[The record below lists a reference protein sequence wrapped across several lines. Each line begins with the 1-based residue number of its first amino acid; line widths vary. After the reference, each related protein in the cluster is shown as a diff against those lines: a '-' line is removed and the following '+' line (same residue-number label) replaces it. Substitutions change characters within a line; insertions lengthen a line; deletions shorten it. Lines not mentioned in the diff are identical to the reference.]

1 MNNDELAVS
10 IERSVAQ
17 RVAGI
22 APRPD
27 AQELLTR
34 LERRNVRQRRRLTAA
49 AALFLVVG
57 GVVGYVV
64 GNSGGD
70 SGSQTAV
77 AAVSDGTPPST
88 APDALNVAPADPDAA
103 RAEIAQAFSDAFDG
117 ATPAA
122 VKDLA
127 LQDGTALRQLR
138 SDVLAYAQAHGYT
151 NEQLAGTTIT
161 VLDSNFIDETHAAVH
176 FTLMVPGRGNVIVD
190 KVGYAVYD
198 SGRWKVAL
206 RTACDLLSLDGF
218 IGPRP
223 PAP

>member
-1 MNNDELAVS
+1 MNNDELAGS

-17 RVAGI
+17 RVASI

-57 GVVGYVV
+57 GVAGYVI

-70 SGSQTAV
+70 SGSPTAV

-88 APDALNVAPADPDAA
+88 APDALHVAPADPDAA
-103 RAEIAQAFSDAFDG
+103 RAQIAQAFSDAFDG
-117 ATPAA
+117 TAPAG

-127 LQDGTALRQLR
+127 LQDGPALRQLR
-138 SDVLAYAQAHGYT
+138 ADVLAYAMAHGYT
-151 NEQLAGTTIT
+151 GEQLTGTTMT
-161 VLDSNFIDETHAAVH
+161 VLDTSFIDETHAAVH
-176 FTLMVPGRGNVIVD
+176 FTLTVPGRGNVIVD

-218 IGPRP
+218 IGPCP